1 MSKYI
6 LTRLIN
12 SVLVIFISVTAVFF
26 VIRMV
31 PSNIVDPKLP
41 LETQKEIE
49 AAYGLDRPVL
59 EQYGTYL
66 SGLIRGDLGK
76 SIKVQKN
83 IPVAKIIASK
93 AVVSIQ
99 IGIFAVMLSILVGG
113 LLGVAAA
120 VKRGRILDH
129 SVTFITVLGISIPS
143 IVVSILLQYIFTVKL
158 GLLPAIYSPGNF
170 LSILAPILALSF
182 WPTAMIAKYIRNEL
196 IDVLNSEY
204 ILLAEAKGVKKND
217 LLFKHGIRNAMI
229 PAITVV
235 GPLFV
240 AVITGSLVVERV
252 FSIPGLGGL
261 MTDSITV
268 TDYPIIQGLTLLFA
282 SLFTL
287 TYLIIDVLYG
297 IIDPRIRLAGGN
309 K

>member
-1 MSKYI
+1 MLKYV
-6 LTRLIN
+6 LKRLVN
-12 SVLVIFISVTAVFF
+12 SILVIFISVTAVFF
-26 VIRMV
+26 VIRLV

-49 AAYGLDRPVL
+49 AAYGLDKPVL
-59 EQYGTYL
+59 EQYQIYL
-66 SGLIRGDLGK
+66 GGVIQGDFGQ

-83 IPVAKIIASK
+83 IPVGKIIADK
-93 AVVSIQ
+93 AKVSIQ
-99 IGIFAVMLSILVGG
+99 IGVFAVLLSIIVGG

-120 VKRGRILDH
+120 VKRGKILDH

-143 IVVSILLQYIFTVKL
+143 IVVSILLQYAFTVKL
-158 GLLPAIYSPGNF
+158 GILPAIYSAGNF
-170 LSILAPILALSF
+170 ISILAPILALSF

-204 ILLAEAKGVKKND
+204 ILLAEAKGVKKSNI
-217 LLFKHGIRNAMI
+217 LFKHGIRNAMI

-240 AVITGSLVVERV
+240 SVITGSLVVERV
-252 FSIPGLGGL
+252 FAIPGLGGL
-261 MTDSITV
+261 MTDSINV
-268 TDYPIIQGLTLLFA
+268 TDYPIIQGLTFLFA

-287 TYLIIDVLYG
+287 TYLTIDVLYG
-297 IIDPRIRLAGGN
+297 LIDPRIRLSGG
-309 K
+309 KK